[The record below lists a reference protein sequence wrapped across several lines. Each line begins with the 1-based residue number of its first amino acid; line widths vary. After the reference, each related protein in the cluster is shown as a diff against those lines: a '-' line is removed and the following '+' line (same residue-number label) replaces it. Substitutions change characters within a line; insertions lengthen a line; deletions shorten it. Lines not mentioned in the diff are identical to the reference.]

1 MTSLS
6 SWTVRPLTQP
16 DRIPAGSQL
25 SPFHSSW
32 TSTVAVLLRELSYL
46 RAEHVLLELEV
57 GQHAPAR
64 VDATVLGSLGADG
77 PCVRL
82 SFDSRHG
89 PLSYGT
95 GRFTTEPPHLHI
107 AWRLNLRAIAL
118 GLESLRR
125 VDRYGIAP
133 AGEQYSGW
141 LTLPAGEPARSA
153 RELLALTGATAVT
166 VTQVIADRGTF
177 QSLYRA
183 AARRHD
189 PDAGGDVAAWARLQ
203 RARTILS
210 DHHHQEA
217 P

>member
-1 MTSLS
+1 MTTLAA
-6 SWTVRPLTQP
+6 WTVRPLAEP
-16 DRIPAGSQL
+16 ERIPAGTEPSR
-25 SPFHSSW
+25 FHTPW
-32 TSTVAVLLRELSYL
+32 ADTVVVLTRELSYL
-46 RAEHVLLELEV
+46 RAEHVLLEVEIPT
-57 GQHAPAR
+57 APAR
-64 VDATVLGSLGADG
+64 VDATALGNLGAAG
-77 PCVRL
+77 PRVRL

-95 GRFTTEPPHLHI
+95 GRFMAEPAHI
-107 AWRLNLRAIAL
+107 AWRMNLRAIAL

-153 RELLALTGATAVT
+153 RELIALAGATAVS

-177 QSLYRA
+177 QSLYRS

-189 PDAGGDVAAWARLQ
+189 PDAGGDVGAWARLQ
-203 RARTILS
+203 RARTVLS